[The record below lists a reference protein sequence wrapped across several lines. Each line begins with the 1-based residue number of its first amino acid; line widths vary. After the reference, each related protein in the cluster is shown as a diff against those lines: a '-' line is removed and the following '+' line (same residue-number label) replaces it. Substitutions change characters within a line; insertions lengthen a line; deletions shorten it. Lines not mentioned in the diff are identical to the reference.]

1 MVGSVKLKTGDLI
14 TLKGFKKLSI
24 QEKPVGM
31 VVGRT
36 YDGDILVNWTNQAL
50 ADRFAL
56 KHIIS
61 NHKLELINDG

>member
-1 MVGSVKLKTGDLI
+1 MAGSAKLKTGDLI

-36 YDGDILVNWTNQAL
+36 YDGYILVNWTNQTL

-56 KHIIS
+56 KHTIS
-61 NHKLELINDG
+61 RHKLELLNDG